1 MSFVPTTA
9 RQALLRSA
17 RSLRTTTPTQCSARS
32 FSIAPVAAR
41 APTLVDTPTQSVEQ
55 GQLIIHESTL
65 PTAPADP
72 TVARLEVLATQA
84 PNRVATWSANQR
96 PRDLAMRGPRFVQTD
111 IPAQPQPMSA
121 MELIAEEP
129 IRMVE
134 GRKATCD
141 GGGGPLGHPKIYIN
155 LDQDGIP
162 HACGYCGLRFQQS
175 HAHH

>member
-1 MSFVPTTA
+1 
-9 RQALLRSA
+9 
-17 RSLRTTTPTQCSARS
+17 
-32 FSIAPVAAR
+32 
-41 APTLVDTPTQSVEQ
+41 
-55 GQLIIHESTL
+55 
-65 PTAPADP
+65 
-72 TVARLEVLATQA
+72 QA

-162 HACGYCGLRFQQS
+162 HACGYC
-175 HAHH
+175 